1 MIINSNSK
9 RIISSLVAAVLCIC
23 LAAGCLSSC
32 SKQEESGVKTVKSDA
47 ARNTIT
53 NLSDDATIHYSES
66 EESFSV
72 KAATSGLIELF
83 VDPET
88 YSFGVKETSQNQ
100 LWTALPLLNK
110 IADGEKLVT
119 DASMVSLKII
129 GGTDIYYLNSQDN
142 SVAYGKAS
150 YIPVDNGI
158 TFIFDIFANEETA
171 AKSSYEKTD
180 IGFNVTVTATL
191 KDGSMTVTST
201 NSNITGNP
209 DAYIEDISL
218 LNYFGAYNDTREGN
232 FLLVPDGCGAIIKT
246 SIYDESFESLT
257 FDIYGSDP
265 SIVNEEND
273 EEETESA
280 IIPAFGIK
288 HGNTAFVSLIQSGD
302 AVASVNAKKATQ
314 VSEYNIVYPSFN
326 ITPVTYE
333 DNTLYISKSSTVNE
347 ISLCYRF
354 LSGSNATY
362 AGLASAC
369 REQLIRNSVLSTR
382 TVKVGDYMP
391 FYLTLT
397 GSTKK
402 SFGPIT
408 YLSDLTDFEQAKDM
422 LTRMKNKGI
431 NNISVRYSGVF
442 SGGLDSKDIVS
453 SDIMLRLGGTEK
465 LSELYDYVSSQKMNL
480 FLDINLLSSASGFSG
495 ASATNIR
502 KNTASFIPENSLVDF
517 TEESVGER
525 QLRNLGKM
533 KDIIISVLSNTRYYS
548 FSGYCL
554 NDAGYVL
561 YSDFS
566 SGGLLRDEAAEAIN
580 SAITPLSTGH
590 SVMTVRGN
598 FYMLKNV
605 DSVINI
611 PLGTSVAQSGSYQA
625 VPFVQLIL
633 HGIADYSGEPIN
645 TGINL
650 RETILKY
657 IEYGACP
664 HFEWNYESVIS
675 RTENDRFYYDNTINA
690 AAEFYTEANEA
701 LNDLRDA
708 RITDHYEVE
717 DGIFCTEYDTGA
729 RIYVN
734 YTNTEF
740 SILGIV
746 VEARDYLRVN

>member
-1 MIINSNSK
+1 MTINSNSK
-9 RIISSLVAAVLCIC
+9 KILTRLISAILCIC
-23 LAAGCLSSC
+23 LAAGCFSSC
-32 SKQEESGVKTVKSDA
+32 SKQEESGVKTVKSAA

-53 NLSDDATIHYSES
+53 NLSDDASIHYSES

-72 KAATSGLIELF
+72 KAAASGFIELL

-88 YSFGVKETSQNQ
+88 NSFGIRETTQNQ
-100 LWTALPLLNK
+100 LWSALPLLSK
-110 IADGEKLVT
+110 TADGEKLVT

-158 TFIFDIFANEETA
+158 TFIFDVFADEETA
-171 AKSSYEKTD
+171 AKSTYDKTD
-180 IGFNVTVTATL
+180 IGFNITVSAVL
-191 KDGSMTVTST
+191 KDGSMIVTCT
-201 NSNITGNP
+201 QSNITGNP
-209 DAYIEDISL
+209 DAYIEDIEL
-218 LNYFGAYNDTREGN
+218 LNYFGAYNDTQDGD

-246 SIYDESFESLT
+246 SIYDESFESLS
-257 FDIYGSDP
+257 FDVYGSDP
-265 SIVNEEND
+265 AVEND
-273 EEETESA
+273 EETESA

-302 AVASVNAKKATQ
+302 AVASINAKKATQ
-314 VSEYNIVYPSFN
+314 ISEYNIVYPSFN
-326 ITPVTYE
+326 ITPVSY
-333 DNTLYISKSSTVNE
+333 DDDTLYISKSSTVNE

-354 LSGSNATY
+354 LAGSNATY

-382 TVKVGDYMP
+382 TVDVGDYMP
-391 FYLTLT
+391 FYVTLT
-397 GSTKK
+397 GSARK
-402 SFGPIT
+402 SFGPVK
-408 YLSDLTDFEQAKDM
+408 YLSNLTNFEQAKDM

-431 NNISVRYSGVF
+431 NNISIRYAGVF
-442 SGGLDSKDIVS
+442 NGGLDSKDIVS
-453 SDIMLRLGGTEK
+453 SDVMLRLGGTDK
-465 LSELYDYVSSQKMNL
+465 LSELYEYVSSQKMSL

-495 ASATNIR
+495 SSATSIQKR
-502 KNTASFIPENSLVDF
+502 TASFAPENALVKFMD
-517 TEESVGER
+517 EAVGER
-525 QLRNLGKM
+525 QLRSLKKLKN
-533 KDIIISVLSNTRYYS
+533 IVASVLSDTRYYT

-554 NDAGYVL
+554 NDAGSVL

-566 SGGLLRDEAAEAIN
+566 SDGMLRDEAAEAIN
-580 SAITPLSTGH
+580 SAIAPLSTGH
-590 SVMTVRGN
+590 SVMAVRGN

-611 PLGTSVAQSGSYQA
+611 PLGTSVAQSGAYLA
-625 VPFVQLIL
+625 VPFVQLVL
-633 HGIADYSGEPIN
+633 HGITDYAGEPIN

-650 RETILKY
+650 RETLLKN

-664 HFEWNYESVIS
+664 HFEWNYESVIN
-675 RTENDRFYYDNTINA
+675 RTENDSFYYDNTINA

-734 YTNTEF
+734 YTNTDF
-740 SILGIV
+740 SILGV
-746 VEARDYLRVN
+746 VIEARNFFRVN